1 MAVTCDSNY
10 LTLAALMQSPCV
22 GALQRSFSACKSSC
36 LYCTMAPKVPIHVV
50 HGVWCDLEPFI
61 KDLRQDGLH
70 PVSYCKMW
78 GQVMQSGSLTWQA
91 TQLSFW
97 QVSAVRRQLRSALR
111 ESRLVIGVGLAE
123 RSWYRGRAS
132 ARAGVMRPRA
142 PRSIAAYVVD
152 HTLLKTHTHSGVRGM
167 CCTRT
172 TRSFTAGALF
182 R

>member
-111 ESRLVIGVGLAE
+111 ESRPCHRCWVGGEILVPRACQRQSRCYAATSAKKHSSVRRRPHIAE
-123 RSWYRGRAS
+123 DAHAFWS
-132 ARAGVMRPRA
+132 ARV
-142 PRSIAAYVVD
+142 
-152 HTLLKTHTHSGVRGM
+152 